1 VAQTQRVGNVGII
14 VVSSIIGIAALVAIL
29 VATGYLSLNL
39 PSLTSSTSTESE
51 YTEPIVSGV
60 VSVDAGDYQYEQFEV
75 PADVSIPIVR
85 GSFLVSGGDAENINV
100 MIVDGDGFA
109 SWQNGLV
116 PQGYH
121 YFSSQVITANLEA
134 KVPSGTTLYLV
145 FDNRHSLDSAK
156 RIVAEIEL
164 AYLR

>member
-14 VVSSIIGIAALVAIL
+14 LVSSTIGIAALVAIL
-29 VATGYLSLNL
+29 VATGYLPLNL

-60 VSVDAGDYQYEQFEV
+60 VSVDAGEFQYEQFKV
-75 PADVSIPIVR
+75 PADASIPIVR
-85 GSFLVSGGDAENINV
+85 GSFLVSGGDMENINV
-100 MIVDGDGFA
+100 MIVNGDGFA
-109 SWQNGLV
+109 SWQNGLA
-116 PQGYH
+116 PEDH
-121 YFSSQVITANLEA
+121 YYLSSQVMTANLEA

-156 RIVAEIEL
+156 SIDAEIEL